1 MKYMRDVTLGLGFEE
16 SVVLLALGSTG
27 VAG

>member
-1 MKYMRDVTLGLGFEE
+1 MKYMRDLTLGLGFEE
-16 SVVLLALGSTG
+16 SVVLLVLGSTG

>member
-1 MKYMRDVTLGLGFEE
+1 MITIIYVTLGLGFEE

>member
-1 MKYMRDVTLGLGFEE
+1 MKHMRDVTLGLGFEE